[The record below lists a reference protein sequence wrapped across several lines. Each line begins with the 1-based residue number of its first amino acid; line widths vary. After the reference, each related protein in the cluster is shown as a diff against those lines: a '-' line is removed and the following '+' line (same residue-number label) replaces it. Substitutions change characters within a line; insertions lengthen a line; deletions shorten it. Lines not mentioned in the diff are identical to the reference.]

1 MASIRLREALPEFA
15 QELESLL
22 LASKEPELATQIP
35 ETQIV
40 RRCDCED
47 DFCATFYTNFEPSDR
62 PYKDAHCLELDP
74 KEGMIILDVVSGR
87 LACVEVLFRVD
98 VRTRLRVLFP

>member
-15 QELESLL
+15 QELEGVL

-35 ETQIV
+35 ELQIA

-47 DFCATFYTNFEPSDR
+47 DFCATFYSNFEPSDR
-62 PYKDAHCLELDP
+62 PYKDAHCLELNP

-87 LACVEVLFRVD
+87 LTCVEVLFRDD
-98 VRTRLRVLFP
+98 VRAPVRVLFP